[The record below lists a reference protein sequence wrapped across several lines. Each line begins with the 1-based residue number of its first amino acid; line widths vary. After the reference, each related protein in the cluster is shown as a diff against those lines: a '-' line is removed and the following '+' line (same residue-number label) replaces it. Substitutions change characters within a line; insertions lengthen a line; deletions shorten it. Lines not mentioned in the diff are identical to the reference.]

1 MKNFVMIVLA
11 VIIGVSLS
19 TASFAQTVADQ
30 ATKAA
35 TDIAK
40 DKVQATG
47 DAAKDKATKAVTEKA
62 APALEKKAPSKVKVQ
77 KYTGEVTAIDMATK
91 TLTVKGKKGDM
102 TFDITD
108 VKIKSEPK
116 QGDKVYVKYTEL
128 DGKMVAKSVIGKKDT
143 KKKTK
148 KKAKPA
154 AAENTTAPTPEPS
167 K

>member
-1 MKNFVMIVLA
+1 MKKFFMIAFA
-11 VIIGVSLS
+11 VIIGISLS
-19 TASFAQTVADQ
+19 TASFAQTITDQ

-40 DKVQATG
+40 DKAKTTG
-47 DAAKDKATKAVTEKA
+47 DAAKEKATKAVTEKA
-62 APALEKKAPSKVKVQ
+62 APVQEKKTPSRVKVQ
-77 KYTGEVTAIDMATK
+77 KYAGEVTAVDMAAK

-108 VKIKSEPK
+108 AKMKSEPK
-116 QGDKVYVKYTEL
+116 QGDKLYIKYTEL
-128 DGKMVAKSVIGKKDT
+128 DGKMVAKSIIGKKDT

-154 AAENTTAPTPEPS
+154 ASENTAAPAPEPA